1 MFPATR
7 GVEGES
13 KTRWA
18 RDASEGKVE
27 TSGIDADVA
36 DEDGKGDAIGAGD
49 AVATD
54 AEDATERIACEDGAA
69 DDADEAAAD
78 GIEEV
83 NDTAKD
89 DDATEFV
96 AGFGHCRQWWAVSPH
111 LIHGKF

>member
-7 GVEGES
+7 GVEQES

-18 RDASEGKVE
+18 RDANEGKF
-27 TSGIDADVA
+27 DADVA
-36 DEDGKGDAIGAGD
+36 DEDGKGDAAGAGE

-54 AEDATERIACEDGAA
+54 AEDATERGACEDGAA

-83 NDTAKD
+83 NDTAED
-89 DDATEFV
+89 DDATE
-96 AGFGHCRQWWAVSPH
+96 
-111 LIHGKF
+111 L